1 MIAVLL
7 SLAASS
13 CWGVA
18 DFLGGLQSKRVPVA
32 VVLCVVE
39 GAGLAVVLAIILATD
54 EPFPGSRAA
63 ILSVVAGIGGV
74 IALGCFYKALAIGTM
89 SIVAPISATGVT
101 LPVVV
106 GIATGDRLSTIVAIG
121 LAVTFVGV
129 LLASRE
135 QHDDAGRAAA
145 GKLSIAL
152 ALVAAVGFGSYFV
165 MSDAAADDSVLW
177 LLALSR
183 SIPVPALAL
192 FAWTRGMRAPTGR
205 AAGTLVVA
213 GTLDCGAT
221 ALYAVANTKGALSI
235 VSVVGSLYP
244 VMTLILARA
253 VLGERI
259 GASSRW
265 AWWPRLPASR

>member
-1 MIAVLL
+1 MIPVLL

-39 GAGLAVVLAIILATD
+39 GAGLVGVLAIILATGGALPGPPGARPSAVAGGGG
-54 EPFPGSRAA
+54 PFPGSRAA
-63 ILSVVAGIGGV
+63 ILSVVAGVGGV
-74 IALGCFYKALAIGTM
+74 IALGCFYRALAIGTM

-106 GIATGDRLSTIVAIG
+106 GIATGDRLSTIVAAG

-135 QHDDAGRAAA
+135 QHDDAERAAA
-145 GKLSIAL
+145 GNLSVVL

-177 LLALSR
+177 LL
-183 SIPVPALAL
+183 
-192 FAWTRGMRAPTGR
+192 
-205 AAGTLVVA
+205 
-213 GTLDCGAT
+213 
-221 ALYAVANTKGALSI
+221 
-235 VSVVGSLYP
+235 
-244 VMTLILARA
+244 
-253 VLGERI
+253 VL
-259 GASSRW
+259 
-265 AWWPRLPASR
+265 